1 MKSLILASAVVVLI
15 LSASIGQ
22 ALIGQALTGYST
34 GGSYDADDLQ
44 SVMAGQS
51 LALFFPAGNL
61 ITTDVV
67 ESNEEGC

>member
-15 LSASIGQ
+15 LSAS
-22 ALIGQALTGYST
+22 IGQALTGYST